1 MAEAEATEAEAVR
14 YEVHGD
20 VAELVMA
27 FPPLNLYGAPLE
39 NGLIAAVR
47 RAAEER
53 PRALIFR
60 AEGDVF
66 TAGVDVRG
74 FQHHDAEEYR
84 RRNGGGLELTQALE
98 DLPFPTIAAVHG
110 LCLTI
115 GLELSLAC
123 DLLLA
128 SDDARF
134 GLVERRVGISP
145 GMGGTQRM
153 VERAG
158 TARAR
163 EFVMTGRLYGAA
175 ELMEWGVV
183 NRVYAGADLL
193 AEARSLAADLAG
205 GPTLAMAATKA
216 VVREAADHGTR
227 AADARIDE
235 LTSHLI
241 ATEDAKTAV
250 KTFLEEGPRA
260 RPRFSGR

>member
-1 MAEAEATEAEAVR
+1 MADAAEVVR
-14 YEVHGD
+14 YEVHDGGW
-20 VAELVMA
+20 VEVVMA
-27 FPPLNLYGAPLE
+27 RPPLNLYGEELE
-39 NGLIAAVR
+39 GGLVAAVR
-47 RAAEER
+47 RAAAER
-53 PRALIFR
+53 PRALVFR
-60 AEGDVF
+60 SDCDVF
-66 TAGVDVRG
+66 TAGVDVHG

-84 RRNGGGLELTQALE
+84 RKNGGGLQLTQALE
-98 DLPFPTIAAVHG
+98 DLPLPTIASVHG

-123 DLLLA
+123 DLLYA

-153 VERAG
+153 AERAG

-163 EFVMTGRLYGAA
+163 EFVMTGKLYGSA
-175 ELMEWGVV
+175 ELMDWGVV
-183 NRVYAGADLL
+183 NRVWPRESLL
-193 AEARSLAADLAG
+193 DETRALAADLAS

-241 ATEDAKTAV
+241 ETEDAKTAV
-250 KTFLEEGPRA
+250 RTFLEEGPRA
-260 RPRFSGR
+260 TPVFEGR

>member
-1 MAEAEATEAEAVR
+1 MAEAVR

-20 VAELVMA
+20 VAA
-27 FPPLNLYGAPLE
+27 CDIDTPQLNLYGAELE
-39 NGLIAAVR
+39 EGLVAAVR
-47 RAAEER
+47 RAAAER

-66 TAGVDVRG
+66 TAGVDVHG
-74 FQHHDAEEYR
+74 FQHHDAETYR
-84 RRNGGGLELTQALE
+84 ANNGGGLQLTQALE
-98 DLPFPTIAAVHG
+98 DLPLPTIAALHG
-110 LCLTI
+110 LCLTV

-128 SDDARF
+128 SDEARF

-153 VERAG
+153 AERAG

-163 EFVMTGRLYGAA
+163 EFVMTGRLYGAE
-175 ELMEWGVV
+175 ELMSWGVV
-183 NRVYAGADLL
+183 NRVYARDALL
-193 AEARSLAADLAG
+193 EEARTLAADLAA

-241 ATEDAKTAV
+241 ETDDAKIAV
-250 KTFLEEGPRA
+250 STFLEQGPRA
-260 RPRFSGR
+260 RPVFSGR

>member
-1 MAEAEATEAEAVR
+1 VAGAVSEAVR

-20 VAELVMA
+20 WAEMVMA
-27 FPPLNLYGAPLE
+27 HPPLNLYGAPLE
-39 NGLIAAVR
+39 DGLIAAVA
-47 RAAEER
+47 RAAAER

-66 TAGVDVRG
+66 TAGVDVHG

-84 RRNGGGLELTQALE
+84 RRNGGGLQLTQALE

-110 LCLTI
+110 LCLTV

-123 DLLLA
+123 DVLLA

-163 EFVMTGRLYGAA
+163 EFVMTGRLYGAD
-175 ELMEWGVV
+175 ELMSWGVV
-183 NRVYAGADLL
+183 NRVHPAASLL
-193 AEARSLAADLAG
+193 DEARSLAADLSS

-241 ATEDAKTAV
+241 ETEDAKTAV
-250 KTFLEEGPRA
+250 KTFLEDGPRA
-260 RPRFSGR
+260 RPTFTGR

>member
-1 MAEAEATEAEAVR
+1 MADAVR

-20 VAELVMA
+20 VAEIVMCR
-27 FPPLNLYGAPLE
+27 PPLNLYGAELE
-39 NGLIAAVR
+39 EGLVAAVR
-47 RAAEER
+47 RAAAER

-60 AEGDVF
+60 SDCDVF
-66 TAGVDVRG
+66 TAGVDVHG

-84 RRNGGGLELTQALE
+84 RVNGGGLQLTQALE
-98 DLPFPTIAAVHG
+98 DLPFPTIAVVHG
-110 LCLTI
+110 LCLTV

-153 VERAG
+153 AERAG

-163 EFVMTGRLYGAA
+163 EFVMTGRLYGAE
-175 ELMEWGVV
+175 ELMGWGVV
-183 NRVYAGADLL
+183 NRVHPREALL
-193 AEARSLAADLAG
+193 DEARALAADLAA

-227 AADARIDE
+227 AADPRIDE
-235 LTSHLI
+235 LTSHLLE
-241 ATEDAKTAV
+241 TEDARTAV
-250 KTFLEEGPRA
+250 RTFLEEGPRA
-260 RPRFSGR
+260 RPVFEGR

>member
-1 MAEAEATEAEAVR
+1 MSDAVEAVR
-14 YEVHGD
+14 YEVHDGGW
-20 VAELVMA
+20 AEMVMA
-27 FPPLNLYGAPLE
+27 RPPLNLYGEELE

-47 RAAEER
+47 RAAAER

-60 AEGDVF
+60 SDCDVF
-66 TAGVDVRG
+66 TAGVDVHG

-84 RRNGGGLELTQALE
+84 RVNGGGLQLTQALE
-98 DLPFPTIAAVHG
+98 DLPFPTIASVHG

-123 DLLLA
+123 DLLYA

-153 VERAG
+153 AERAG

-163 EFVMTGRLYGAA
+163 EFVMTGGLYGSE
-175 ELMEWGVV
+175 ELMGWGVV
-183 NRVYAGADLL
+183 NRVFPRADLL
-193 AEARSLAADLAG
+193 SETRSLALDLAS

-216 VVREAADHGTR
+216 VIREQADHGTR

-241 ATEDAKTAV
+241 ETEDSKVAV

-260 RPRFSGR
+260 KPAFVGR

>member
-1 MAEAEATEAEAVR
+1 MADAVR

-20 VAELVMA
+20 AAEVVMCR
-27 FPPLNLYGAPLE
+27 PPLNLYGAELE
-39 NGLIAAVR
+39 EGLVAAVR
-47 RAAEER
+47 RAAADR
-53 PRALIFR
+53 PRSLIFR

-66 TAGVDVRG
+66 TAGVDVHG
-74 FQHHDAEEYR
+74 FQHHDAETYR
-84 RRNGGGLELTQALE
+84 TKNGGGLQLTPAVE
-98 DLPFPTIAAVHG
+98 ALPFPTIAVVHV

-163 EFVMTGRLYGAA
+163 EFVMSGRLYGAE
-175 ELMEWGVV
+175 ELMGWGVV
-183 NRVYAGADLL
+183 NRVHPRDALL
-193 AEARSLAADLAG
+193 AEARALAADLAA

-216 VVREAADHGTR
+216 GVREAGDRGTR

-241 ATEDAKTAV
+241 ETEDAKVAV
-250 KTFLEEGPRA
+250 RTFLDEGPRA
-260 RPRFSGR
+260 RPVFQGR

>member
-1 MAEAEATEAEAVR
+1 MAEAVR
-14 YEVHGD
+14 YERDGD
-20 VAELVMA
+20 VAEIVMDH
-27 FPPLNLYGAPLE
+27 PPLNLYGPALE
-39 NGLIAAVR
+39 DGLVAAVR
-47 RAAEER
+47 RAHEER

-60 AEGDVF
+60 AEGEVF
-66 TAGVDVRG
+66 TAGVDVHG
-74 FQHHDAEEYR
+74 FQHHDAETYR
-84 RRNGGGLELTQALE
+84 SNNGGGLQLTQALE
-98 DLPFPTIAAVHG
+98 DLPLPTIACVHG

-128 SDDARF
+128 ADDARF

-158 TARAR
+158 AARAR
-163 EFVMTGRLYGAA
+163 EFVMTGRIYDAV
-175 ELMEWGVV
+175 ELMAWGVV
-183 NRVYAGADLL
+183 NRVYSEDRLL
-193 AEARSLAADLAG
+193 AEARALAADLAA

-241 ATEDAKTAV
+241 ETDDAKIAV
-250 KTFLEEGPRA
+250 KTFLDEGPRA
-260 RPRFSGR
+260 KPVFQGR

>member
-1 MAEAEATEAEAVR
+1 MAEAVR
-14 YEVHGD
+14 YERDGD
-20 VAELVMA
+20 VVEIVMDR
-27 FPPLNLYGAPLE
+27 PPLNLYGQELE
-39 NGLIAAVR
+39 DGLVAAVR
-47 RAAEER
+47 RAHEER

-60 AEGDVF
+60 AEGEVF
-66 TAGVDVRG
+66 TAGVDVHG
-74 FQHHDAEEYR
+74 FQHHDADTYR
-84 RRNGGGLELTQALE
+84 NNNGGGLQLTQALE
-98 DLPFPTIAAVHG
+98 DLPLPTIAAVHG

-128 SDDARF
+128 ADDARF

-158 TARAR
+158 AARAR
-163 EFVMTGRLYGAA
+163 EFVMTGRIYGAQ

-183 NRVYAGADLL
+183 NRIYPADRLL
-193 AEARSLAADLAG
+193 GEARALAADLAA

-241 ATEDAKTAV
+241 ETEDAKVAV
-250 KTFLEEGPRA
+250 KTFLDEGPRA
-260 RPRFSGR
+260 TPVFQGR

>member
-1 MAEAEATEAEAVR
+1 MAEAVR

-20 VAELVMA
+20 VAEVVMA
-27 FPPLNLYGAPLE
+27 HPPLNLYGEALE
-39 NGLIAAVR
+39 QGLVAAVR
-47 RAAEER
+47 RAHAER

-60 AEGDVF
+60 AEGEVF
-66 TAGVDVRG
+66 TAGVDVNG
-74 FQHHDAEEYR
+74 FSHHDAQTYR
-84 RRNGGGLELTQALE
+84 ETNGGGLQLTQALE
-98 DLPFPTIAAVHG
+98 DLPLPTLAVVHG

-128 SDDARF
+128 AEDARF

-153 VERAG
+153 AERAG

-163 EFVMTGRLYGAA
+163 EFVMTGRVYGAP
-175 ELMEWGVV
+175 ELMTWGVV
-183 NRVYAGADLL
+183 NRTYPAATLL
-193 AEARSLAADLAG
+193 DEARALAADLAA

-241 ATEDAKTAV
+241 ETEDAKVAV
-250 KTFLEEGPRA
+250 ATFLEQGPRA
-260 RPRFSGR
+260 RPAFAGR